1 MVLYNWRPCLI
12 WQWLEWT
19 KLKVTGGWLAGST
32 VDRVRS
38 GPGVM
43 TTTHANRRG
52 SSIQVENSGSTT
64 SLSGKLWI
72 QNWTFFSQKCQF
84 FTFSSKKSAGQ
95 NDKCVSD
102 IIVTVAN
109 VSLPSPGVIL
119 VEYEDAPLSPQV
131 TTAIC
136 NRFSWN
142 VHLLGAVFGR
152 FFRNWFNV
160 VRLLAPSACDNL
172 KV

>member
-64 SLSGKLWI
+64 SLSGKFRFKTEPFSPKNASFSLFLLKKCRPKRQVRKWHHRDGGQRQFTKSRGYSSRI
-72 QNWTFFSQKCQF
+72 RRCSFITSGNNCNLQQVFLKCTFTRGSFW
-84 FTFSSKKSAGQ
+84 
-95 NDKCVSD
+95 
-102 IIVTVAN
+102 
-109 VSLPSPGVIL
+109 
-119 VEYEDAPLSPQV
+119 E
-131 TTAIC
+131 
-136 NRFSWN
+136 
-142 VHLLGAVFGR
+142 VFPE
-152 FFRNWFNV
+152 
-160 VRLLAPSACDNL
+160 LI
-172 KV
+172 